1 MKDDEYVSVS
11 NDSSA
16 PNKKKDK
23 GPLHQIHR
31 FFGRLKLR
39 TVLTLLFGLVVVL
52 AICITGLLAF
62 QNSQYSANELAGQ
75 LQHEVANRIS
85 DQLDSYLQVP
95 HFVNQLSIDS
105 FKHNRVSVH
114 DTEDLKEYFLELSHQ
129 FDTVEAICYGHEK
142 EGNYTIISKVGSP
155 GLATGKE
162 RYYGISNQN
171 TNFSFVEYHL
181 FPDGQTGEKT
191 ITIPDYDPRTRPWY
205 QEAVQAKEPVWTPIY
220 MWLEGI
226 VSIDAVRPVYSDT
239 GELLGVMDTA
249 LTLSGISDFL
259 QKIEISPH
267 GQAFIIE
274 KSGVLVASSTV
285 REPYVNENGT
295 LVRLSA
301 SACKDPVIQ
310 RTSHYLLEHLG
321 NQTIISSKQFQC
333 DYGGTRQLVQI
344 SPYQDQYGLD
354 WLIVVVI
361 PESDIMGSIYAHNQI
376 TFIFLIC
383 AIIGTI
389 ILCIF
394 LARYITKPVLSMN
407 RSAKALARGDFSL
420 WTDLDRD
427 DELGELSHSFSQM
440 AVQLRTMFSSLKA
453 SEERYLSLFQSSADA
468 IFLLDTCTLL
478 EMNRAAE
485 EMFQISAVDACGKE
499 ASSLFDEIGP
509 VICEM
514 INSYRLE
521 NNEYLSKTISR
532 INNDGEQYLNIQ
544 ITKIPEDNRILSLV
558 HIRDITKER
567 QAIISFAEQE
577 ALQKSFSQIQMI
589 LQLLPDPTFVIDADG
604 HVLFWNRAFEKLTGY
619 SSASMIGKGDY
630 EYSVPIHGIK
640 RPVLIDLVLH
650 PEISSDNL
658 YDRIEQEGDII
669 KSSFWVDIS
678 GDMKYISAIA
688 ACLYDSTGTNI
699 GAIETIRDI
708 TTLKQAEEALLVAN
722 NKLNLL
728 SSITRH
734 DILNKIM
741 ISKAYLSFIEEID
754 LNPDQKTYMDAI
766 KRSLSEIEHFVSFSK
781 TYQELGMKVPEWQDV
796 GEIFRRAEKEIDTG
810 NITVNIA
817 ISGIFI
823 LVDPLFEKVCYN
835 LIENAIRHGEKLTR
849 IDITSYEAN
858 TGLLI
863 KIKDDG
869 VGIPD
874 DQKKLI
880 FERGF
885 GKNTGYGLFLT
896 REILSISS
904 ITISEQGSFGD
915 GCLFVIDVPKGKYH
929 IDEQS

>member
-394 LARYITKPVLSMN
+394 LARYITKPVLSM
-407 RSAKALARGDFSL
+407 
-420 WTDLDRD
+420 
-427 DELGELSHSFSQM
+427 
-440 AVQLRTMFSSLKA
+440 
-453 SEERYLSLFQSSADA
+453 
-468 IFLLDTCTLL
+468 
-478 EMNRAAE
+478 
-485 EMFQISAVDACGKE
+485 
-499 ASSLFDEIGP
+499 
-509 VICEM
+509 
-514 INSYRLE
+514 
-521 NNEYLSKTISR
+521 
-532 INNDGEQYLNIQ
+532 
-544 ITKIPEDNRILSLV
+544 
-558 HIRDITKER
+558 
-567 QAIISFAEQE
+567 
-577 ALQKSFSQIQMI
+577 
-589 LQLLPDPTFVIDADG
+589 
-604 HVLFWNRAFEKLTGY
+604 
-619 SSASMIGKGDY
+619 
-630 EYSVPIHGIK
+630 
-640 RPVLIDLVLH
+640 
-650 PEISSDNL
+650 
-658 YDRIEQEGDII
+658 
-669 KSSFWVDIS
+669 
-678 GDMKYISAIA
+678 
-688 ACLYDSTGTNI
+688 
-699 GAIETIRDI
+699 
-708 TTLKQAEEALLVAN
+708 
-722 NKLNLL
+722 
-728 SSITRH
+728 
-734 DILNKIM
+734 
-741 ISKAYLSFIEEID
+741 
-754 LNPDQKTYMDAI
+754 
-766 KRSLSEIEHFVSFSK
+766 
-781 TYQELGMKVPEWQDV
+781 
-796 GEIFRRAEKEIDTG
+796 
-810 NITVNIA
+810 
-817 ISGIFI
+817 
-823 LVDPLFEKVCYN
+823 
-835 LIENAIRHGEKLTR
+835 
-849 IDITSYEAN
+849 
-858 TGLLI
+858 
-863 KIKDDG
+863 
-869 VGIPD
+869 
-874 DQKKLI
+874 
-880 FERGF
+880 
-885 GKNTGYGLFLT
+885 
-896 REILSISS
+896 
-904 ITISEQGSFGD
+904 
-915 GCLFVIDVPKGKYH
+915 
-929 IDEQS
+929 